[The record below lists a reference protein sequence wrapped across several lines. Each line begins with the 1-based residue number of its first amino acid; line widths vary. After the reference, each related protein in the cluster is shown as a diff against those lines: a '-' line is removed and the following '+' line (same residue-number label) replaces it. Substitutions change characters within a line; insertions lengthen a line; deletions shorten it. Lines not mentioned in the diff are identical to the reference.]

1 MTEIDVYPINDTS
14 LVWIEISGSM
24 LLTEVTSP
32 LHTNT
37 LVEEDVHS
45 KLNIPYNKYTLRK
58 KIFSPL
64 LR

>member
-37 LVEEDVHS
+37 LVEEDVHY
-45 KLNIPYNKYTLRK
+45 KLKIPYKYTLRK